1 MGNSCFHSVEVVATE
16 DIKTFIVPLVLEEI
30 KSKIVPEILNALQ
43 FTEANLKENSE
54 EK

>member
-1 MGNSCFHSVEVVATE
+1 MGNACFHSVEVVATE
-16 DIKTFIVPLVLEEI
+16 DIKTYIVPLILDEI